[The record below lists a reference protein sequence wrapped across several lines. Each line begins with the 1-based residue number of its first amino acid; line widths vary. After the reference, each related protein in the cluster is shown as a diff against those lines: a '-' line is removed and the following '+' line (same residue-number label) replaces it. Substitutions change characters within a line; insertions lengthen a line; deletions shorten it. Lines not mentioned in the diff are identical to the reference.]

1 VTIPAHAVL
10 ALILLGSVRAQSV
23 QPVERSVMAQSF
35 AAEKVWVWQK
45 RLHLEDWDISVA
57 VARAGEMKPKTLG
70 HIGWDRA
77 RKSAAI
83 QVLDPADY
91 RLPLD
96 AILRDIE
103 VTVVHELIHLEMMR
117 MLPGLQRTESYRA
130 EEERVVNHMAGA
142 LLDLDRRAPQPQ
154 R

>member
-1 VTIPAHAVL
+1 MTIPAHAVL
-10 ALILLGSVRAQSV
+10 TLILLGSVCAQSV

-57 VARAGEMKPKTLG
+57 VARAREMKPKTLG

-96 AILRDIE
+96 AMLRDIE
-103 VTVVHELIHLEMMR
+103 FTVVHELIHLELVPILSGLERTDANR
-117 MLPGLQRTESYRA
+117 M
-130 EEERVVNHMAGA
+130 EEEHAVNHMAGA
-142 LLDLDRRAPQPQ
+142 LLELDRRAPL
-154 R
+154 